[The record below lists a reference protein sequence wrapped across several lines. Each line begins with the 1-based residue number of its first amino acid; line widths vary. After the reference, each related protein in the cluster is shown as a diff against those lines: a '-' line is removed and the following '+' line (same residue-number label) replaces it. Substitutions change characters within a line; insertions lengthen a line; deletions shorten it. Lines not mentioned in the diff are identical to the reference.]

1 MNTEFKIQMTTGAMY
16 KFLMYHTY
24 HKFSGF
30 LSILLGLILIGYYI
44 SPSGQNTQN
53 ALVYLVFGIL
63 FLVYEPWT
71 LYTKAAQQAKLNPV
85 FKKPLTYIVGKEG
98 IQVVQE
104 EAANELAWD
113 NVYKVRETSQSI
125 LIYTNQKNA
134 FIWIKKQIGAEEQ
147 TVRELLKQ
155 YVPASKRKLKK

>member
-1 MNTEFKIQMTTGAMY
+1 MKTEFKIQMTTGAMY

-30 LSILLGLILIGYYI
+30 LSIFLGLILIGYYV
-44 SPSGQNTQN
+44 SPAGQTTQN

-85 FKKPLTYIVGKEG
+85 FKKPLVYIVGEAG

-147 TVRELLKQ
+147 TVRELLKK